1 MDSGEVVTKGKP
13 ITGHQVTG
21 APAPEHDW
29 RMGMG
34 DFAAEVRRFM
44 KARGMSLR
52 ETARAAGYSDH
63 TLLSKV
69 LNGHKAITPY
79 LAACLDDALAADGV
93 IAAAA
98 RVAANQAE
106 AARLPLREL
115 ADHAAELGQWAES
128 GTVGS
133 GTIAGIESEIAR
145 IVRDY
150 ITSPPGPLI
159 IRASKTCRRIS
170 GLLRQHQRLRH
181 TRDLY
186 VAGARC
192 CAFLGIALGDL
203 GQQAEAATYAQT
215 ALILAEESAD
225 PSALAVALSASSKV
239 AFWDGQHRQAA
250 DLAARGYGLARPDDP
265 IRVLLACQEADA
277 SPVPRAREAL
287 ALASAAL
294 GETDSHDTGL
304 FSCGGVRLAA
314 YTGTLRLRERDFKGV
329 IVTAMDADTAVRNG
343 ENHPFGSFMQTQIS
357 AGLAMLATG
366 DAEQAATRLAQV
378 FNLPADMRLAT
389 FNGKLSH
396 AAVLASA
403 APYRGNPA
411 AREIA
416 EQVRVYLG
424 QKDEDVMPY
433 PLAIGPGVGK

>member
-1 MDSGEVVTKGKP
+1 VDSEVVTKGKP

-21 APAPEHDW
+21 SPASEHDW

-69 LNGHKAITPY
+69 LNGHKPVTPY
-79 LAACLDDALAADGV
+79 LAACLDEALAADGAIV
-93 IAAAA
+93 AAA

-128 GTVGS
+128 GSAGP
-133 GTIAGIESEIAR
+133 GTIAGLEDEIAR
-145 IVRDY
+145 IARDY
-150 ITSPPGPLI
+150 TTSPPGPLI
-159 IRASKTCRRIS
+159 VRASEVCRRVS
-170 GLLRQHQRLRH
+170 GLLRQHQRLRYA
-181 TRDLY
+181 RDLY
-186 VAGARC
+186 VVGARC
-192 CAFLGIALGDL
+192 CAFLGVALGDL
-203 GQQAEAATYAQT
+203 GQQTESATYART

-225 PSALAVALSASSKV
+225 PSAIAMALSALSKV
-239 AFWDGQHRQAA
+239 AFWDNRHRHAA
-250 DLAARGYGLARPDDP
+250 DLAARGYSLTRPGDP
-265 IRVLLACQEADA
+265 VRVLLACQEADA
-277 SPVPRAREAL
+277 APVPRAREAL

-294 GETDSHDTGL
+294 RETEIHDVGL

-314 YTGTLRLRERDFKGV
+314 YTGTLRLREGDFTGV
-329 IVTAMDADTAVRNG
+329 IAAVADADTAVRDG
-343 ENHPFGSFMQTQIS
+343 EDYPFGSFMQAQIS
-357 AGLAMLATG
+357 AALAMLATG
-366 DAEQAATRLAQV
+366 NAEQAAARLTQV

-403 APYRGNPA
+403 GPYRGSPA
-411 AREIA
+411 AHGIA

-424 QKDEDVMPY
+424 QQDGDVMPY
-433 PLAIGPGVGK
+433 PLAIGSGAGE